1 MKTIRYALLLCATT
15 LSGLAHAQ
23 TVQPTVKPLALSA
36 AEDYAQLARY
46 PQWSTVLEAGATDPM
61 LADRMPSRQT
71 ILGPN
76 GAGPRLTVW
85 ASTISALPGETVTL
99 YAALASTATGL
110 RSLAEGV
117 GTAQSAVSGARVSA
131 ELITQDMGSLG
142 TVTYLDDGVAPDARA
157 GDGIYVARF
166 TLPSDK
172 TPALGQA
179 ESVMV
184 KVTAVLANEERRQ
197 IAGGFQF
204 SNPAA
209 RLTGRYTDVVR
220 DGNLV
225 IAAELD
231 VLAPGRVY
239 LSGTLADV
247 ADLPFATAQA
257 AQVLQPGK
265 QWMELSF
272 YGLAFHD
279 RAITGGVKLASVAA
293 TSTNGMPNAL
303 GPVAS
308 NAHVT
313 KAYSLGQ
320 FTRASFNEPSLMEAA
335 RRLQIDA
342 GIQLAPALQ

>member
-1 MKTIRYALLLCATT
+1 MKKIRYALLLCAAT
-15 LSGLAHAQ
+15 LGGLAHAQ
-23 TVQPTVKPLALSA
+23 TAQPTVKPLALSA

-85 ASTISALPGETVTL
+85 ASTISALPGDTVTL

-117 GTAQSAVSGARVSA
+117 GTSRSAVTGAAISG
-131 ELITQDMGSLG
+131 ELVGQNLGTLG
-142 TVTYLDDGVAPDARA
+142 TVTYLDNGVAPDTRA

-166 TLPSDK
+166 TLPADK
-172 TPALGQA
+172 APALGTA
-179 ESVMV
+179 DSVMV

-197 IAGGFQF
+197 IAGGFQY

-209 RLTGRYTDVVR
+209 RLTGRYTDAIR

-225 IAAELD
+225 VAAELD

-265 QWMELSF
+265 QWMELAF

-279 RAITGGVKLASVAA
+279 RAVAGSVKLASVAA

-303 GPVAS
+303 GPVVS

-313 KAYSLGQ
+313 RAYSLPQ
-320 FTRASFNEPSLMEAA
+320 FTRASFNEPGLMEAA
-335 RRLQIDA
+335 QRLQLDA
-342 GIQLAPALQ
+342 GVQLAPALQ